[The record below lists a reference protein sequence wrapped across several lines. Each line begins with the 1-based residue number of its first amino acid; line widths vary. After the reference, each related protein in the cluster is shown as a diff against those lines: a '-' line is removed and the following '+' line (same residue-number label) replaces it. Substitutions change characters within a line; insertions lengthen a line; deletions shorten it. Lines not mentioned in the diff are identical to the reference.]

1 MFIGAGAFLS
11 IYILPVILLH
21 FCRLS
26 LSNVDIIALSSNLIV
41 GRKKTIIAGAV
52 VYFIA
57 LLIVS
62 ILTYLFELTGTE
74 DLNLDTI
81 EVIFWLLRSISR
93 LLWKI
98 IITESPFNSGACT

>member
-1 MFIGAGAFLS
+1 MGYSIESATVATAIWGAFATIFALLGG
-11 IYILPVILLH
+11 YISDVYW
-21 FCRLS
+21 
-26 LSNVDIIALSSNLIV
+26 

-81 EVIFWLLRSISR
+81 EVIFWLCLYVPLTTLS
-93 LLWKI
+93 
-98 IITESPFNSGACT
+98 